1 MKPLRSVSGK
11 AAAMT
16 ACLLLSAPAW
26 AQGNYYLRP
35 HVGLSVVL
43 DNDFDQS
50 GVATPGASGDGS
62 YDSGFAAGL
71 AFGYRY
77 GNGFSA
83 ELDWEYRS
91 NGNDAVAFSD
101 GTSFSDGDIASNI
114 FYLNGYYTFD
124 QSFGKLR
131 PYVGAGIGWVQ
142 EIDLD
147 LEAGGVETSYSGDG
161 DIAWQ
166 LMVGAETEVARSWR
180 LQGELR
186 YTRVAGV
193 DLEQEGGAGRISD
206 LDYDAWTFGL
216 GLTYDF

>member
-1 MKPLRSVSGK
+1 MKPPPSVSGK
-11 AAAMT
+11 TAVMT

-26 AQGNYYLRP
+26 TQGNYYLRP
-35 HVGLSVVL
+35 HIGLSIVQG
-43 DNDFDQS
+43 NDFDQT
-50 GVATPGASGDGS
+50 GVATPGATGDGS
-62 YDSGFAAGL
+62 YDSGFATGL

-83 ELDWEYRS
+83 ELDWEYRN
-91 NGNDAVAFSD
+91 NGNDAVVFSD

-124 QSFGKLR
+124 QYFGKLR

-147 LEAGGVETSYSGDG
+147 LESGGVETSYSADG

-166 LMVGAETEVARSWR
+166 LMVGAETEVARNWR
-180 LQGELR
+180 VQGELR

-193 DLEQEGGAGRISD
+193 DLEQEGGPGRVTD
-206 LDYDAWTFGL
+206 LDYDAWTIGL
-216 GLTYDF
+216 GVTYDF